1 MPEITVGISSYNR
14 KDLLREAL
22 QSVLVQQGVDFE
34 IVVIDDGSS
43 DGSAEMV
50 EQEFPMVRVFRKP
63 NGGDASAKN
72 MAAQKALGK
81 YLVFLDSDD
90 IMLPGALECL
100 AEPLRKDPEAC
111 SYGQYVRIDA
121 DGTPLPG
128 RMKMKQYPSGDIL
141 PELVRHIIVCNC
153 GFMMPTADFLALG
166 GYNTAYKVGYD
177 YYFALGMAASHRIYS
192 VNRPVF
198 KRRRHSGNISADSFE
213 KELQILKVFEDF
225 VAAHDGL
232 PQVDA
237 RIVRKRISALS
248 LRAAR
253 YGDREK
259 ADPAT
264 VRELRRKAWRSC
276 RNFKTFWHGFLGL

>member
-22 QSVLVQQGVDFE
+22 RSVLAQHGVDFE
-34 IVVIDDGSS
+34 IVVVDDGST

-50 EQEFPMVRVFRKP
+50 EREFPAVRVFRKP
-63 NGGDASAKN
+63 NGGDSSAKN

-90 IMLPGALECL
+90 LMLPGALECL
-100 AEPLRKDPEAC
+100 AEPLRKDPGAC

-128 RMKMKQYPSGDIL
+128 KLKLKQYPSGDIL
-141 PELVRHIIVCNC
+141 PELVRRIIVCSC
-153 GFMMPTADFLALG
+153 GFMMATEDFLKAG
-166 GYNTAYKVGYD
+166 GYNTDYKVGCD
-177 YYFALGMAASHRIYS
+177 YLFALEMAANHRFYS

-198 KRRRHSGNISADSFE
+198 QRRRHSGNISAGSFE
-213 KELQILKVFEDF
+213 KEFQILKVFEDF
-225 VAAHDGL
+225 IAAHGGL
-232 PQVDA
+232 PQVDG
-237 RIVRKRISALS
+237 RIVRKRISTLS

-253 YGDREK
+253 YGVREN

-264 VRELRRKAWRSC
+264 VRELQLKAWRSN
-276 RNFKTFWHGFLGL
+276 RNFKTFWHGLLGF